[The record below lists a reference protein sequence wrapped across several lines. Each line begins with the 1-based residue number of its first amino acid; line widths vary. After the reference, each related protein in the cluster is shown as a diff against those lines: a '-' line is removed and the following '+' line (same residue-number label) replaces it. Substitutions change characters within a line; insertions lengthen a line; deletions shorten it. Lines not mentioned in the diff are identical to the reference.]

1 MANAWVEFVKQYAK
15 KKNISYGCA
24 ISEAG
29 PEYRKLK
36 GMNVKPKEKKKSK
49 ITVPKK
55 KTKEEEKPKE
65 VEPPRARRKY
75 FEGLSEPEK
84 EDRKRYKDY
93 KRIKCD
99 KMNSIAFFIN
109 QFQLKGNFEE
119 AKDKINTMII
129 NDDVP
134 ITPEIYSK
142 SIKSITGIKNL
153 TKQIIDDIVNHTNYW
168 GQCYEFMS
176 DEGLFKELM
185 TLLKNNAPSLYE
197 EKKRHDESNRRRR
210 DGLQPLYDGQETKE
224 KKVSV
229 PKPQPKTNEPN
240 PYDIIISNWDDDYL
254 NVLIDQELPKLGENI
269 ERIAER
275 KTLNDDLLLSLI
287 PKEIIEGVLNIGGVE
302 YLSKGLNIII
312 DSYNGK
318 SFYPKWTLRKGSF
331 PERLRM
337 RILKDLEGVKKEYKG
352 AGYLKRIN

>member
-1 MANAWVEFVKQYAK
+1 MHA
-15 KKNISYGCA
+15 
-24 ISEAG
+24 
-29 PEYRKLK
+29 
-36 GMNVKPKEKKKSK
+36 KPKAKTKSK
-49 ITVPKK
+49 INVQKQEK
-55 KTKEEEKPKE
+55 EEKPKE
-65 VEPPRARRKY
+65 VEPPKRARRKY

-185 TLLKNNAPSLYE
+185 TLLKNNAPLYE
-197 EKKRHDESNRRRR
+197 EKKRHDENNRFR
-210 DGLQPLYDGQETKE
+210 
-224 KKVSV
+224 
-229 PKPQPKTNEPN
+229 
-240 PYDIIISNWDDDYL
+240 
-254 NVLIDQELPKLGENI
+254 
-269 ERIAER
+269 
-275 KTLNDDLLLSLI
+275 
-287 PKEIIEGVLNIGGVE
+287 
-302 YLSKGLNIII
+302 KGL
-312 DSYNGK
+312 
-318 SFYPKWTLRKGSF
+318 
-331 PERLRM
+331 
-337 RILKDLEGVKKEYKG
+337 
-352 AGYLKRIN
+352 